1 MKRIIGLV
9 LVAALAVASLTACM
23 GDDDDGTAQQ
33 QRRTA
38 ALGVSGGA
46 GQEYQL
52 TFEPSTVGMQAIHPL
67 GLGQAVNVAAFSW
80 DAESPTTIGSAT
92 GGAGVGKVKFNQ
104 FNIQKT
110 VDTAS
115 PKLFRNMAAGAHY
128 KRAILSV
135 RKAGAKEPYYEIR
148 FDTVF
153 TTKIENAGSNPEVP
167 MESITFVYGAMQTVA
182 REIGAEGVKAP
193 VVHGWNQVTNVAY
206 DQQ

>member
-1 MKRIIGLV
+1 MKRILGL
-9 LVAALAVASLTACM
+9 LMLGALALGGLTACM
-23 GDDDDGTAQQ
+23 GDDDDDGSSAQQ

-38 ALGVSGGA
+38 ALGVSGGT

-52 TFEPSTVGMQAIHPL
+52 TFESQPGMQVIHP
-67 GLGQAVNVAAFSW
+67 LGQAVNILSFSW
-80 DAESPTTIGSAT
+80 DVENPTTIGSAT
-92 GGAGVGKVKFNQ
+92 GGAGAGKAKFNE
-104 FNIQKT
+104 FTIQKT

-153 TTKIENAGSNPEVP
+153 TTKIDNSGSNPDVP
-167 MESITFVYGAMQTVA
+167 METVSFVYGAMQTVA
-182 REIGAEGVKAP
+182 REALAEGVKAP
-193 VVHGWNQVTNVAY
+193 VLHGWNQVTNTAF